1 MQEIAILGAG
11 GLTGKE
17 LLKILHRHNYLLP
30 IHITS
35 NQYAGK
41 KVKEVFPDLELSKIA
56 DLEFRKHEDPIP
68 DKIPVILATPN
79 FDSMS
84 LVYRFYEKEKRM
96 VIDLSGAYRLN
107 DLSLFK
113 SFYGFE
119 HLYPKIIQDKVYGLT
134 EVYRDAIKN
143 AKLISN
149 PGCYPTSILI
159 PLYYFKEYLSY
170 AKYIIVDSKSGVS
183 GAGGRVED
191 AGFSFMNVYENFKA
205 YKILKH
211 QHEPEI
217 QQYLN
222 EFIGKKIDLTF
233 TPHLLPIYRGI
244 LSTIVI
250 IWEDSFEFND
260 KMIYDTISNTVQ
272 KETFVRLYQNPESI
286 ELKNVQNTNYCDFSF
301 RTRNKITV
309 IISAIDNLQKG
320 AAGQAIQNLNL
331 MLNFKEE
338 ESLL

>member
-1 MQEIAILGAG
+1 MQEIAIIGAG

-17 LLKILHRHNYLLP
+17 LLKILHHHNFIIP
-30 IHITS
+30 VHITS

-41 KVKEVFPDLELSKIA
+41 KVKEVFPDLEFSKIA
-56 DLEFRKHEDPIP
+56 DLTFLKHEDSMP

-79 FDSMS
+79 FDSMN
-84 LVYRFYEKEKRM
+84 LVHQFYEKEKRM
-96 VIDLSGAYRLN
+96 VIDLSGAYRID
-107 DLSLFK
+107 DLHIFK

-119 HLYPKIIQDKVYGLT
+119 HLYPALIQNKVYGLT
-134 EVYRDAIKN
+134 EVYREKIKR
-143 AKLISN
+143 AKLVSN

-159 PLYYFKEYLSY
+159 PLYYFKEYLPN

-222 EFIGKKIDLTF
+222 DFTNANISLTF

-250 IWEDSFEFND
+250 IWDDAFRIDD
-260 KMIYDTISNTVQ
+260 KNVFDNINI
-272 KETFVRLYQNPESI
+272 KIREEKFVRLYNTPESI

-301 RTRNKITV
+301 RTREGIT
-309 IISAIDNLQKG
+309 IIVSAIDNLQKG

-331 MLNFKEE
+331 MLNLKEE
-338 ESLL
+338 EGLI